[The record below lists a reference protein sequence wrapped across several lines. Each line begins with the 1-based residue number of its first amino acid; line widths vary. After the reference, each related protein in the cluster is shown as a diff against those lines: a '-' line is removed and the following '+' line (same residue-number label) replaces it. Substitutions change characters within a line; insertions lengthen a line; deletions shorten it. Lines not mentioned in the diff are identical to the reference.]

1 MFTRALLL
9 AATALAV
16 AACTPE
22 ASDTTA
28 AARDTAADEAKL
40 RADAPV
46 WFDLYNRGDAAGVAN
61 LYAEDGVILA
71 PGTPA
76 VVGREAIRNF
86 VNNDIAATKA
96 GGFVMSSGE
105 ITGVGV
111 EGDLAWVTGT
121 FSVAD
126 SAGATVD
133 TGKYLSLYRR
143 INAEWKLIR
152 DIWNLDSPPENPAA
166 PPAG

>member
-1 MFTRALLL
+1 M
-9 AATALAV
+9 
-16 AACTPE
+16 
-22 ASDTTA
+22 
-28 AARDTAADEAKL
+28 
-40 RADAPV
+40 
-46 WFDLYNRGDAAGVAN
+46 WFDHYNRGDADGVAN

-71 PGTPA
+71 PGAPA
-76 VVGREAIRNF
+76 VVGREAIRTFING
-86 VNNDIAATKA
+86 DIATTKA
-96 GGFVMSSGE
+96 GGFALNSGE

-111 EGDLAWVTGT
+111 EGDFAWVTGT

-143 INAEWKLIR
+143 INSEWKLIR
-152 DIWNLDSPPENPAA
+152 DVWNSDAAPAPSA

>member
-1 MFTRALLL
+1 MLV
-9 AATALAV
+9 ATAVAV
-16 AACTPE
+16 AGCAPE

-28 AARDTAADEAKL
+28 AAPDTAADEAKL

-46 WFDLYNRGDAAGVAN
+46 WFDHYNRGDADGVAN

-71 PGTPA
+71 PGAPA
-76 VVGREAIRNF
+76 VVGREAIRTF
-86 VNNDIAATKA
+86 ITGDIATAKSA
-96 GGFVMSSGE
+96 GFALNSGE
-105 ITGVGV
+105 VTGVGV

-152 DIWNLDSPPENPAA
+152 DVWNLDSSPETPAA